1 MKNEIEKF
9 ACIKAY
15 EPAEADMEKIN
26 ALTLR
31 NFTPEEIF
39 TFKVKLCSNE
49 VDRDYESFTA
59 ECLNELAELF
69 KGKTGIKDHYPNT
82 DNQVARIFDT
92 KVVTEAEKQ
101 TALGEP
107 YTYIEAY
114 CYTPRLP
121 KTADFIAEVEAG
133 IKKEVSVGCSISKK
147 FCSICGKEYKTP
159 WTTGCSHLPGRDY
172 DNVKCVARLA
182 DALDAYEFSFVAIPS
197 QRDAQAKKEYT
208 VNEADPTTKPDG
220 AGGDIKTN
228 SLNVFNDIFEKF
240 LS

>member
-49 VDRDYESFTA
+49 VDRDYESFTE

-159 WTTGCSHLPGRDY
+159 RTTGCSHLPGRDY
-172 DNVKCVARLA
+172 DNEKCVARLA

-208 VNEADPTTKPDG
+208 VESSPTTKTDG
-220 AGGDIKTN
+220 ADGETKTN

>member
-49 VDRDYESFTA
+49 VDRDYESFTE

-159 WTTGCSHLPGRDY
+159 RTTGCSHLPGRDY
-172 DNVKCVARLA
+172 DNEKCVARLA

-208 VNEADPTTKPDG
+208 VESAPTTKTDG
-220 AGGDIKTN
+220 ADGETKTN

>member
-1 MKNEIEKF
+1 MTNEIEKF

-49 VDRDYESFTA
+49 VDRDYESFTVD
-59 ECLNELAELF
+59 CLNTLAELY
-69 KGKTGIKDHYPNT
+69 KGKTGIKDHYLNT

-92 KVVTEAEKQ
+92 RVVTEPEKQ
-101 TALGEP
+101 TQLGEP

-121 KTADFIAEVEAG
+121 KTADFIAEIEAG

-147 FCSICGKEYKTP
+147 FCSICGKEYKAP
-159 WTTGCSHLPGRDY
+159 WVAGCPHLPGKDY
-172 DNVKCVARLA
+172 DGVKCVARLGEA
-182 DALDAYEFSFVAIPS
+182 SDAYEFSFVAVPS

-208 VNEADPTTKPDG
+208 AEPTKKKTGESADK
-220 AGGDIKTN
+220 KTS
-228 SLNVFNDIFEKF
+228 SLNVFQDIFEKF

>member
-49 VDRDYESFTA
+49 VDRDYESFT
-59 ECLNELAELF
+59 EKCLNELAELF

-147 FCSICGKEYKTP
+147 FCSICGKEYKTT

-172 DNVKCVARLA
+172 DNEKCVARLA

-208 VNEADPTTKPDG
+208 VESAPTTKPDG
-220 AGGDIKTN
+220 ADGNIKTN